1 MNLDRLVTGDGEET
15 NSEAI
20 QLSLTQE
27 MERKKKKKNLL
38 IRRLVTQKNHLEF
51 EKNI

>member
-27 MERKKKKKNLL
+27 MEKKERKRTYLLGVWSHKK
-38 IRRLVTQKNHLEF
+38 I
-51 EKNI
+51 I